1 MAFDLSALIRLY
13 LRPIKLL
20 IFLRLE
26 FSPIDVYWSF
36 VDKQEMLYHLY
47 PGKKQIN
54 RTNNLISLRSSGP
67 NEFPEAF

>member
-26 FSPIDVYWSF
+26 FSPIEVYWSF
-36 VDKQEMLYHLY
+36 VDNQVILNREAGIIFV
-47 PGKKQIN
+47 PGVQARLAGCKV
-54 RTNNLISLRSSGP
+54 LVVG
-67 NEFPEAF
+67 F